1 MAQKLLKRK
10 PRKVTS
16 GRARTPAAPQPSG
29 GSQLVTTATP
39 GGARSCA
46 TASAVLVGTYK
57 ARQLAWIKR
66 HGIYNYPVKD
76 GDEFDEKSF
85 ATIKELWLYADVKGT
100 RHVFEAEFV
109 GKMTRSEF
117 CAANPTYAKLGPSK
131 NKAYYVFKTSFL
143 DYGSRLDDPFVI
155 ARTSDFGKRTAKV
168 KKAIE
173 QFKADGEFAPL
184 EHYLPSDLSKVPR
197 NRLRVCEAAVQLD
210 FLAALGIDNGA
221 CITEKGVANG
231 IKYSMIDLFAGAGG
245 LSEGLEEAGFHGVF
259 ASEIVPQYAE
269 TYRRNHLGTFVA
281 TADIRTLDAEKVR
294 RDLGVEKGQIALIA
308 GGPPCQ
314 GFSINAPVRSILDQR
329 NHLFKEYLRFVDAFQ
344 PQAVLIE
351 NVPGLVSFEDGDT
364 LHAIL
369 KALGELGY
377 GADVRILGAAYYG
390 VPQMRWRTIIIG
402 LRGKELPLH
411 AFPEP
416 VCHAPIRP
424 NFTATFDGHSL
435 IKTPAADIPGNFV
448 SVEDAI
454 GDLPPLV
461 AGERGDDCKQ
471 YLFGPK
477 CDFQRS
483 VRRGTPGVFNHE
495 APRLSPVNLQRLKYI
510 KPGGNWTDIPHDLLP
525 RGMKLARKSDHT
537 KRYGRLTP
545 NGLAS
550 TILTKCDP
558 HWGAYFHYSQDRSL
572 TVREAAR
579 CQSFPDHY
587 IFYGSQQEQ
596 FAQVGNAVPPM
607 LAKAVGV
614 TIKAVLDEEEK

>member
-1 MAQKLLKRK
+1 MA
-10 PRKVTS
+10 
-16 GRARTPAAPQPSG
+16 AAKDNIS
-29 GSQLVTTATP
+29 
-39 GGARSCA
+39 
-46 TASAVLVGTYK
+46 VLVGTFRPQN
-57 ARQLAWIKR
+57 AEWIKDSR
-66 HGIYNYPVKD
+66 LYNLPLPSCGAMSFHRNVSRIVLIAEGFASSAYAVRFREVVDNAWLKSKGYKVAAKGEGHGDSYAL
-76 GDEFDEKSF
+76 F
-85 ATIKELWLYADVKGT
+85 ELTERMSVGAVLSDPRADV
-100 RHVFEAEFV
+100 FV
-109 GKMTRSEF
+109 ASSRCPSVKIDADFYDRPYPCTGGKSM
-117 CAANPTYAKLGPSK
+117 P
-131 NKAYYVFKTSFL
+131 YVFDKLKPHFRKWHSAATFNPVQGDFFAEL
-143 DYGSRLDDPFVI
+143 GLDDSLKHI
-155 ARTSDFGKRTAKV
+155 AM
-168 KKAIE
+168 
-173 QFKADGEFAPL
+173 
-184 EHYLPSDLSKVPR
+184 
-197 NRLRVCEAAVQLD
+197 
-210 FLAALGIDNGA
+210 
-221 CITEKGVANG
+221 NG
-231 IKYSMIDLFAGAGG
+231 IGADCKYSMLDLFAGAGG

-269 TYRRNHLGTFVA
+269 TYRRNHLGTTVA
-281 TADIRTLDAEKVR
+281 TADIRTLDADKIR
-294 RDLGVEKGQIALIA
+294 RELGMEKGQLALIA

-314 GFSINAPVRSILDQR
+314 GFSINAPVRSVLDQR

-344 PQAVLIE
+344 PRAVLIE

-390 VPQMRWRTIIIG
+390 VPQMRWRTIVLG
-402 LRGKELPLH
+402 LRGRELPRY

-416 VCHAPIRP
+416 ICHAPIRP

-448 SVEDAI
+448 SVKEAI
-454 GDLPPLV
+454 GDLPPLK
-461 AGERGDDCKQ
+461 AGEKGADCKQ
-471 YLFGPK
+471 YLHKPS
-477 CDFQRS
+477 CPFQTYARS
-483 VRRGTPGVFNHE
+483 GSSGVYNHE
-495 APRLSPVNLQRLKYI
+495 APKLSPINLQRLRYI

-545 NGLAS
+545 DGLAS

-596 FAQVGNAVPPM
+596 FAQVGNAVPPL

-614 TIKAVLDEEEK
+614 AIKAVLDEEE

>member
-1 MAQKLLKRK
+1 MPIKKAQKKKALQGG
-10 PRKVTS
+10 VVS
-16 GRARTPAAPQPSG
+16 GVGLQR
-29 GSQLVTTATP
+29 
-39 GGARSCA
+39 C
-46 TASAVLVGTYK
+46 VLVGTYK
-57 ARQLAWIKR
+57 KHPNQWGWIRKR
-66 HGIYNYPVKD
+66 HLYNYPLSKKEAKS
-76 GDEFDEKSF
+76 GTDEWGKV
-85 ATIKELWLYADVKGT
+85 KELWLYSGSKDR
-100 RHVFEAEFV
+100 RHVYAAEFV
-109 GKMTRSEF
+109 GIRSRKEF
-117 CAANPTYAKLGPSK
+117 LAEHPDYPKSKKPHGDFYAVFRVKHKYQPTIEDSVVLVRASDFRRTPKVAKAV
-131 NKAYYVFKTSFL
+131 KAYQAGGELGSLL
-143 DYGSRLDDPFVI
+143 DILPSEL
-155 ARTSDFGKRTAKV
+155 
-168 KKAIE
+168 
-173 QFKADGEFAPL
+173 APL
-184 EHYLPSDLSKVPR
+184 SHDQ
-197 NRLRVCEAAVQLD
+197 LRVCEAVVQLD
-210 FLAALGIDNGA
+210 FLATLGVDNGV
-221 CITEKGVANG
+221 CIMEKGVANG
-231 IKYSMIDLFAGAGG
+231 IKYSLIDLFAGAGG
-245 LSEGLEEAGFHGVF
+245 LSEGLEEAGFHGIF

-269 TYRRNHLGTFVA
+269 TYRRNHFGTFVA

-294 RDLGVEKGQIALIA
+294 RDLGMEKGQLALIA

-314 GFSINAPVRSILDQR
+314 GFSINAPVRSVLDQR

-344 PQAVLIE
+344 PRAVLIE

-390 VPQMRWRTIIIG
+390 VPQMRWRTIILG
-402 LRGKELPLH
+402 LRGKELPSS

-416 VCHAPIRP
+416 VCHAPIKP

-461 AGERGDDCKQ
+461 AGEHGEDCKQ
-471 YLFGPK
+471 YRCGPK
-477 CDFQRS
+477 CDFQRA
-483 VRRGTPGVFNHE
+483 VRRGSSGVFNHE

-525 RGMKLARKSDHT
+525 KGMKMARKSDHT
-537 KRYGRLTP
+537 KRYGRLMP

-558 HWGAYFHYSQDRSL
+558 HWGAYFHYAQDRSL

-579 CQSFPDHY
+579 FQSFPDHY

-614 TIKAVLDEEEK
+614 TIKAVLEEEES